1 LAVDDVGIAGLP
13 PIQDYLRELA
23 TSRQLSDVAVAVC
36 TLRFPE
42 SAPALR
48 AVLAR
53 AADGEVLE
61 DDEARL
67 LFRGLYIL
75 GGRRD
80 QDSFPLLL
88 RLLRRPDDE
97 LEWLLGDAITESLP
111 KIAAGMFDGNIDA
124 LFDAIVDR
132 RLDEFSRE
140 ALLGAACFL
149 AWKGRIARD
158 LMERFLER
166 FYEERLAEPEDYAW
180 IGWLEAIALL
190 GLRSLA
196 LAVERAWSDG
206 WIPEGVL
213 DPSNFA
219 VDLAQAEREPDN
231 IERFKKANLGYIDD
245 VLEALAWTCRGENDE
260 WDDDSED
267 LTLDEATELPRP
279 VVNPMRHVG
288 RNDPCPCG
296 SGKKAKRCCLV
307 R

>member
-1 LAVDDVGIAGLP
+1 VDDVGIAGLP

-23 TSRQLSDVAVAVC
+23 TSRQLPDVAVAVC

-61 DDEARL
+61 DDDARL

-111 KIAAGMFDGNIDA
+111 KIAAGMFDGNTDA

-140 ALLGAACFL
+140 ALLSAACFL

-166 FYEERLAEPEDYAW
+166 FYQERLAEPEDYAW

-190 GLRSLA
+190 GLRPLA
-196 LAVERAWSDG
+196 SAVDRAWNDG
-206 WIPEGVL
+206 WIPEGIL
-213 DPSNFA
+213 DPQHFA
-219 VDLAQAEREPDN
+219 ADLAQAEREPDN
-231 IERFKKANLGYIDD
+231 SERFKKANLGYIDD
-245 VLEALAWTCRGENDE
+245 VLESLAWTRRGENDE
-260 WDDDSED
+260 WDDDSEG
-267 LTLDEATELPRP
+267 LTLDEATKLPRP

-288 RNDPCPCG
+288 RNDSCPCG
-296 SGKKAKRCCLV
+296 SGKKAKRCCMA